1 MNWLKKLAA
10 WIVRQGIEE
19 VVKAANKRKPS

>member
-19 VVKAANKRKPS
+19 VVKAAKKRKPS

>member
-19 VVKAANKRKPS
+19 VVKTAKKRKTP